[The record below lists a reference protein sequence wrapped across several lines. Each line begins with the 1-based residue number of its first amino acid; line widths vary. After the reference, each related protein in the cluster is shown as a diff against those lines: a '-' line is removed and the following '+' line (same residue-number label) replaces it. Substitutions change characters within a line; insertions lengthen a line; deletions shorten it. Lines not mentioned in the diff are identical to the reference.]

1 MPTDEFKKALA
12 ELAPCHR
19 CGQPAALTSTK
30 GYPFCS
36 NSNCVLFNHK
46 MPASTWNLLAECSNV
61 IQLPASHNA
70 NLQRVVDA
78 MLYVWHNRQDTTA
91 LNVLEDI
98 ISNYE
103 HGRPENHSASLL
115 EHAAFKAKKYQD
127 EIDELK
133 KENRRLERNS
143 ITLDGKV
150 ATQAAVNALIGRVES
165 SKKQL
170 QNIEVWAV
178 EDEAGYQRYYAF
190 HRWMCDKWIEDNA
203 EVYPDATFGIICPN
217 VNGVPD
223 LYGENSSEQ
232 GEAAPQSTSVEE
244 EIWKMVREAQ
254 SAAEYGLKKV
264 ASEDERSRAQLRVMS
279 ALLSLLVH
287 TLTQNDPKV

>member
-1 MPTDEFKKALA
+1 MPTDEFKKAVS

-19 CGQPAALTSTK
+19 CGRPGALTSTK

-36 NSNCVLFNHK
+36 NSSCILFRHK
-46 MPASTWNLLAECSNV
+46 MPPSTWNLLAECSNV
-61 IQLPASHNA
+61 IQIPSSHNA

-78 MLYVWHNRQDTTA
+78 MLYIWHNRQDTA
-91 LNVLEDI
+91 AIGALEDV
-98 ISNYE
+98 ISDYE
-103 HGRPENHSASLL
+103 QGRPESHSASLL

-143 ITLDGKV
+143 ITIDGKV

-170 QNIEVWAV
+170 QSIEVWAV
-178 EDEAGYQRYYAF
+178 EDEAGYHRYYAF
-190 HRWMCDKWIEDNA
+190 HRWMCDKWIEENE
-203 EVYPDATFGIICPN
+203 EVYPDATFGIVCVNI
-217 VNGVPD
+217 NGVPD
-223 LYGENSSEQ
+223 LYGEGLPEQHGAPSS
-232 GEAAPQSTSVEE
+232 PPVEE
-244 EIWKMVREAQ
+244 GIWKTVREAQ

-264 ASEDERSRAQLRVMS
+264 ASEDERSRAQLRVTS
-279 ALLSLLVH
+279 ALLSLLTY